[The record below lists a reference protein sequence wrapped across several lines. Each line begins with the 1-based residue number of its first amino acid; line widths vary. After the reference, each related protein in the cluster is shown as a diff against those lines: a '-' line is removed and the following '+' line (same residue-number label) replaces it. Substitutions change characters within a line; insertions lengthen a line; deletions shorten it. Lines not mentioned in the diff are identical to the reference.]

1 MNLDTMDVKRDRML
15 YTKDSFSANMAIFA
29 IVFDCLYFVN
39 IYQSDVGSW
48 YYNWI
53 IGASVIYNLLFLL
66 AVFLASESVKNRKKG
81 YSGVLAVLGILQ
93 FVRVFYLPAKAHAAV
108 VMVNGVEVA
117 VMENSQYL
125 YVVVCLV
132 LSGICCLIA
141 AANSF
146 RNNKTLDDYMKT
158 LENQAA

>member
-1 MNLDTMDVKRDRML
+1 MNLDTMDVKRDRMI
-15 YTKDSFSANMAIFA
+15 YTKDKFSANLAILA

-48 YYNWI
+48 YYNWV

-81 YSGVLAVLGILQ
+81 YSGVLAVIGILQ
-93 FVRVFYLPAKAHAAV
+93 FVRVFYLPAKAHAAA

-117 VMENSQYL
+117 VMENGQYY
-125 YVVVCLV
+125 YVVACLV

-141 AANSF
+141 AVTSY
-146 RNNKTLDDYMKT
+146 RNNKTLADYLKT

>member
-15 YTKDSFSANMAIFA
+15 YTKDSFSSTMAILA

-48 YYNWI
+48 YYNWV

-81 YSGVLAVLGILQ
+81 YSGVLAVIGILQ
-93 FVRVFYLPAKAHAAV
+93 FVRVFYLPAKAHAATA
-108 VMVNGVEVA
+108 MVNGVEVV
-117 VMENSQYL
+117 VMENGQYL
-125 YVVVCLV
+125 YVVACLV
-132 LSGICCLIA
+132 ISGICCLIA
-141 AANSF
+141 AVNSY